1 MNRRTTSLL
10 TVALWVSTLIAL
22 AVIVLSVLAA
32 AMKRELNEFSRHES
46 LGFLRLA
53 LVGAF
58 GVVITQ
64 GLASLHL
71 KWFWLTSLV
80 LTITGLLLLGSQ
92 LLAKSLGHRK
102 FGLVLA
108 KFAKPLVRSIDL
120 IFTPIASKPIEEPEE
135 FEQEFMDSVEDFGE
149 TVVREIMV
157 PRIDMVVIG
166 SEKTLKDSLQKF
178 MESGYSRLPV
188 RGKNIDDLVGVLYLK
203 DVARVFN
210 EDSSRLERETSG
222 SLARKPMF
230 VPDSKPVEE
239 LLKEMQVNATHV
251 AIAVDEYGG
260 VAGLVTMED
269 VIEELV
275 GEINDEYDR
284 ERPDIEQ
291 LAEDVLR
298 VSAKS
303 SLFELGEHIGL
314 ELEDDDIDSVGGL
327 VTKLLGRLPRGGDQ
341 VQHSGLTFTAERF
354 EGRDK
359 RLVTILVKVDN
370 AVLMFG
376 EEE

>member
-1 MNRRTTSLL
+1 ML
-10 TVALWVSTLIAL
+10 TVALWVS
-22 AVIVLSVLAA
+22 AVIAIAVILLSVLAA

-58 GVVITQ
+58 GVVVTQ
-64 GLASLHL
+64 GLTVLNL
-71 KWFWLTSLV
+71 QWYWLTTLV
-80 LTITGLLLLGSQ
+80 LSITGILLLGSQ
-92 LLAKSLGHRK
+92 VLAKVLGHRK
-102 FGLVLA
+102 FGQGITKIA
-108 KFAKPLVRSIDL
+108 GPLVKSIDL
-120 IFTPIASKPIEEPEE
+120 IFTPIASKAIEEPEE

-166 SEKTLKDSLQKF
+166 SDKSLKDALRKF
-178 MESGYSRLPV
+178 MESGFSRLPV
-188 RGKNIDDLVGVLYLK
+188 RGKNIDDMVGVLYLK
-203 DVARVFN
+203 DVARAFDD
-210 EDSSRLERETSG
+210 DSKRLDRESAGT
-222 SLARKPMF
+222 LARKPMF

-239 LLKEMQVNATHV
+239 LLKEMQVKATHV
-251 AIAVDEYGG
+251 AIAIDEYGG

-314 ELEDDDIDSVGGL
+314 ELEDEDIDSVGGL

-341 VQHSGLTFTAERF
+341 VHASGLTFTAERF

-359 RLVTILVKVDN
+359 RLVTVLVKVDQE
-370 AVLMFG
+370 VLAFG

>member
-1 MNRRTTSLL
+1 LFTLAIW
-10 TVALWVSTLIAL
+10 VAAVIAL
-22 AVIVLSVLAA
+22 AVIALSILAA

-46 LGFLRLA
+46 LGFMRLA

-64 GLASLHL
+64 SLTFL
-71 KWFWLTSLV
+71 SISWYWLTVLV
-80 LTITGLLLLGSQ
+80 LSITGVLLLCSQ
-92 LLAKSLGHRK
+92 LLAKALGHRK
-102 FGLVLA
+102 LGQVLA
-108 KFAKPLVRSIDL
+108 RYSKPFVKSIDL
-120 IFTPIASKPIEEPEE
+120 IFTPIASKPIEEPED
-135 FEQEFMDSVEDFGE
+135 FEQEFMDSVEDFGQ

-157 PRIDMVVIG
+157 PRIDIVSIAA
-166 SEKTLKDSLQKF
+166 DRSLHEALRIF
-178 MESGYSRLPV
+178 VESGFSRLPV

-203 DVARVFN
+203 DVARAFT
-210 EDSSRLERETSG
+210 ESADRLELEKAS

-239 LLKEMQVNATHV
+239 LLKEMQVKATHV
-251 AIAVDEYGG
+251 AIAIDEYGG

-291 LAEDVLR
+291 LAEDYLR

-314 ELEDDDIDSVGGL
+314 QLEDEDIDSVGGL

-341 VQHSGLTFTAERF
+341 VHTSGLTFTAERF
-354 EGRDK
+354 EGKAK
-359 RLVTILVKVDN
+359 RLVTVLVRVDQE
-370 AVLMFG
+370 VITLR

>member
-1 MNRRTTSLL
+1 LL
-10 TVALWVSTLIAL
+10 TVAIWVAIAIAF
-22 AVIVLSVLAA
+22 AVVFLSVLAA
-32 AMKRELNEFSRHES
+32 SMKRELNEFSRHES

-58 GVVITQ
+58 GVVATQ
-64 GLASLHL
+64 GLAALGL
-71 KWFWLTSLV
+71 RWYWLTALV
-80 LTITGLLLLGSQ
+80 LSVTGFLLIGSQ
-92 LLAKSLGHRK
+92 LLAKVLGHRK
-102 FGLVLA
+102 FGIATAKLA
-108 KFAKPLVRSIDL
+108 KPFVKSLDL
-120 IFTPIASKPIEEPEE
+120 MFTPIASKRIEELEE
-135 FEQEFMDSVEDFGE
+135 FEQEFMESVEDFGE

-157 PRIDMVVIG
+157 PRIDMVTISSDV
-166 SEKTLKDSLQKF
+166 SLKDALKKF
-178 MESGYSRLPV
+178 MESGFSRLPV

-203 DVARVFN
+203 DVARLFTS
-210 EDSSRLERETSG
+210 ETERLSSVKTSE
-222 SLARKPMF
+222 LARKAMF

-251 AIAVDEYGG
+251 AIAIDEYGG

-284 ERPDIEQ
+284 ERPDIEP
-291 LAEDVLR
+291 LADDVLR

-314 ELEDDDIDSVGGL
+314 ELEDEDIDSVGGL

-341 VQHSGLTFTAERF
+341 VHSSGLTFTTERF

-359 RLVTILVKVDN
+359 RLVTVLVKVDQE
-370 AVLMFG
+370 VLALR

>member
-1 MNRRTTSLL
+1 ML
-10 TVALWVSTLIAL
+10 TVAIWVSILIAL
-22 AVIVLSVLAA
+22 AVIILSILAA

-64 GLASLHL
+64 GLSAVNL
-71 KWFWLTSLV
+71 KWYWLTSLV
-80 LTITGLLLLGSQ
+80 LTITGILLLGSQ
-92 LLAKSLGHRK
+92 ILAKALGHRK
-102 FGLVLA
+102 FGQGLA
-108 KFAKPLVRSIDL
+108 RIAKPLVKSIDL
-120 IFTPIASKPIEEPEE
+120 IFTPIASKRIEEPEE

-203 DVARVFN
+203 DVARAFN
-210 EDSSRLERETSG
+210 DDANRLELETAG

-239 LLKEMQVNATHV
+239 LLKEMQVKATHV

-291 LAEDVLR
+291 LADDVLR

-341 VQHSGLTFTAERF
+341 VHHSGLTFTAERF

-359 RLVTILVKVDN
+359 RLVTILVKVDQ
-370 AVLMFG
+370 AVLALG

>member
-1 MNRRTTSLL
+1 MLAI
-10 TVALWVSTLIAL
+10 ALWVAALIAGC
-22 AVIVLSVLAA
+22 VVVLSVLAA

-64 GLASLHL
+64 GLTTLDL
-71 KWFWLTSLV
+71 VWYWLTALV
-80 LTITGLLLLGSQ
+80 LSITGALLLGSQ
-92 LLAKSLGHRK
+92 LLAKLLGHRK
-102 FGLVLA
+102 FGQSLA
-108 KFAKPLVRSIDL
+108 RLFKPLVKSIDL
-120 IFTPIASKPIEEPEE
+120 IFTPIASKRIEEPEE

-157 PRIDMVVIG
+157 PRIDMVTVVADK
-166 SEKTLKDSLQKF
+166 SLKDSIRIF
-178 MESGYSRLPV
+178 MDSGFSRLPV

-203 DVARVFN
+203 DVARVFDASAN
-210 EDSSRLERETSG
+210 RLELETAG

-239 LLKEMQVNATHV
+239 LLKEMQIKATHV
-251 AIAVDEYGG
+251 AIAIDEYGG
-260 VAGLVTMED
+260 VAGMVTMED

-284 ERPDIEQ
+284 ERPDVEQ

-341 VQHSGLTFTAERF
+341 VHASGLTFTAERF

-359 RLVTILVKVDN
+359 RLVTVLVKVDQE
-370 AVLMFG
+370 VLTLR

>member
-1 MNRRTTSLL
+1 MF
-10 TVALWVSTLIAL
+10 TVAIWVAVVIAF
-22 AVIVLSVLAA
+22 AVIILSILAA

-46 LGFLRLA
+46 LGFIRLA

-58 GVVITQ
+58 GVVVTQ
-64 GLASLHL
+64 GLTVLPIS
-71 KWFWLTSLV
+71 WYWLTAIV
-80 LTITGLLLLGSQ
+80 LSITAILLITSQ
-92 LLAKSLGHRK
+92 LLAKGLGHRK
-102 FGLVLA
+102 FGQSVA
-108 KFAKPLVRSIDL
+108 KIAKPFVKSIDL

-157 PRIDMVVIG
+157 PRIDIVSIG
-166 SEKTLKDSLQKF
+166 GDKNLQEALRKF
-178 MESGYSRLPV
+178 MESGFSRLPV

-203 DVARVFN
+203 DVARVFSDN
-210 EDSSRLERETSG
+210 STRLSQETAE

-239 LLKEMQVNATHV
+239 LLKEMQIKATHV
-251 AIAVDEYGG
+251 AVAIDEYGG

-284 ERPDIEQ
+284 ERPDIEV

-303 SLFELGEHIGL
+303 SLFELGERIGL

-341 VQHSGLTFTAERF
+341 VHQSGLTLTAERF

-359 RLVTILVKVDN
+359 RLVTILVKVDQ
-370 AVLMFG
+370 AVLALG

>member
-1 MNRRTTSLL
+1 LL
-10 TVALWVSTLIAL
+10 IIALWVAALIAV
-22 AVIVLSVLAA
+22 AVVLLSVLAA

-64 GLASLHL
+64 GLDALDL
-71 KWFWLTSLV
+71 LWYWLTALV
-80 LTITGLLLLGSQ
+80 LSVTGVLLLGSQ
-92 LLAKSLGHRK
+92 LLAKALGHRK
-102 FGLVLA
+102 FGQGLA
-108 KFAKPLVRSIDL
+108 RLFKPLVKSIDL
-120 IFTPIASKPIEEPEE
+120 IFTPIASKRIEEPEE

-157 PRIDMVVIG
+157 PRIDMVAIAAD
-166 SEKTLKDSLQKF
+166 KTLKDSLRIF
-178 MESGYSRLPV
+178 MDSGFSRLPV

-203 DVARVFN
+203 DVARAFD
-210 EDSSRLERETSG
+210 DSAKRLETETAG

-239 LLKEMQVNATHV
+239 LLKEMQVKATHV

-260 VAGLVTMED
+260 VAGMVTMED

-341 VQHSGLTFTAERF
+341 VHASGLTFTAERF

-359 RLVTILVKVDN
+359 RLVTVLVKVDQE
-370 AVLMFG
+370 VLTFR

>member
-1 MNRRTTSLL
+1 MLII
-10 TVALWVSTLIAL
+10 ALWVAAL
-22 AVIVLSVLAA
+22 VAVAVVLLSILAA

-46 LGFLRLA
+46 LGFLRFA

-58 GVVITQ
+58 GVITTQ
-64 GLASLHL
+64 AFNEINL
-71 KWFWLTSLV
+71 KWYWLTALV
-80 LTITGLLLLGSQ
+80 LLVTGLLLLGSQ

-102 FGLVLA
+102 FGQALA
-108 KFAKPLVRSIDL
+108 KLFKPLVKSVDL
-120 IFTPIASKPIEEPEE
+120 VFTPIASKATPEPEE

-157 PRIDMVVIG
+157 PRIDMVAIAADR
-166 SEKTLKDSLQKF
+166 SLKEALRKF
-178 MESGYSRLPV
+178 MESGFSRLPV

-203 DVARVFN
+203 DVARAFDDN
-210 EDSSRLERETSG
+210 AKRLEKETAG

-239 LLKEMQVNATHV
+239 LLKEMQVKATHV
-251 AIAVDEYGG
+251 AIAIDEYGG

-284 ERPDIEQ
+284 ERPDIEK
-291 LAEDVLR
+291 LADDILR

-314 ELEDDDIDSVGGL
+314 ELEDEDIDSVGGL

-341 VQHSGLTFTAERF
+341 VHASGLTFTAERF
-354 EGRDK
+354 EGKDK
-359 RLVTILVKVDN
+359 RLVTVLVKVDQE
-370 AVLMFG
+370 VLTFR

>member
-1 MNRRTTSLL
+1 M
-10 TVALWVSTLIAL
+10 ALWVSIIIAF
-22 AVIVLSVLAA
+22 AVVILSVLAA

-58 GVVITQ
+58 GVVSTQ
-64 GLASLHL
+64 SLAVLNLH
-71 KWFWLTSLV
+71 WYWLTAIVLV
-80 LTITGLLLLGSQ
+80 ITGSLLISSQ
-92 LLAKSLGHRK
+92 LLAKALGHGK
-102 FGLVLA
+102 FGRALA
-108 KFAKPLVRSIDL
+108 KFAKPMVKSIDL

-157 PRIDMVVIG
+157 PRIDMVTV
-166 SEKTLKDSLQKF
+166 SSDKKLKVALRKF

-210 EDSSRLERETSG
+210 EDVKKLEKETAG
-222 SLARKPMF
+222 NLARKAMF

-251 AIAVDEYGG
+251 AIAIDEYGG

-291 LAEDVLR
+291 LADDSLR

-303 SLFELGEHIGL
+303 SLFELGEHVGL
-314 ELEDDDIDSVGGL
+314 ELGDDDIDSVGGL

-341 VQHSGLTFTAERF
+341 VHHSGLTFTAERF

-359 RLVTILVKVDN
+359 RLVTVLVRVDSE
-370 AVLMFG
+370 VLTLR